1 MYKKLPFILLV
12 IIIISILLNPII
24 PEIVKQI
31 IYACSLTIKSIVL
44 FLLPFIIFCLLFKT
58 FAKLAG
64 NALSVVCLIFGCL
77 CMSNFIN
84 TFMTYYVGSLFYL
97 FDFHVGDPITTS
109 EQLKPYFVFEIPNLI
124 KNEFALFGGMAFGL
138 GSVFFMTRNV
148 ADITIKKVDTIVQRL
163 FSFIS
168 VLIPLFIV
176 GFVIKCASEGT
187 LTKLIESYS
196 VVFFIFFIYASVYA
210 FLFFFLV
217 SGLKLRNCVT
227 SIKNMLPAFLTA
239 LGTISS
245 ALTMPVTIMCAEKNA
260 KNKELAGSIISA
272 TVNVHLLGDCLGI
285 PLLAYA
291 LLKHFDMP
299 EPTLTSY
306 FIFTVFFVIAK
317 FSVAAVPA
325 GGIIV
330 MTPILEKYL
339 GFTPDMSSLIIA
351 IYVIF
356 DPIITGFNVL
366 GNGALA
372 KLIDTLYLKGK
383 REKIMG
389 F

>member
-1 MYKKLPFILLV
+1 MYKKLPFVLVV
-12 IIIISILLNPII
+12 IIIASICLNPII
-24 PEIVKQI
+24 PEVVKQM

-44 FLLPFIIFCLLFKT
+44 FVLPFIIFGLLFKT

-77 CMSNFIN
+77 CMSNFVN
-84 TFMTYYVGSLFYL
+84 TFVTHYVGSLFYL
-97 FDFHVGDPITTS
+97 FDFHVGDPIATN
-109 EQLKPYFVFEIPNLI
+109 EQLKPYFILEIPTLI
-124 KNEFALFGGMAFGL
+124 KNEFALFGGMAFGVAGAFL
-138 GSVFFMTRNV
+138 MDKNV
-148 ADITIKKVDTIVQRL
+148 TDSTIKRVDAVVQKL

-168 VLIPLFIV
+168 ILIPLFII

-187 LTKLIESYS
+187 LTKLIKSYS
-196 VVFFIFFIYASVYA
+196 IVFVIFCAYASAYA
-210 FLFFFLV
+210 FLFFFFV
-217 SGLKLRNCVT
+217 SGLKFEKCIT

-245 ALTMPVTIMCAEKNA
+245 VLAMPVTIMCAEKNA
-260 KNKELAGSIISA
+260 KNKGLAGSIISA
-272 TVNVHLLGDCLGI
+272 TVNIHLLGDCLGI

-291 LLKHFDMP
+291 LLKHFGMP

-306 FIFTVFFVIAK
+306 FIFTIFFVIAK

-366 GNGALA
+366 GNGALS
-372 KLIDTLYLKGK
+372 KLIDTLYEK
-383 REKIMG
+383 RIKR
-389 F
+389 